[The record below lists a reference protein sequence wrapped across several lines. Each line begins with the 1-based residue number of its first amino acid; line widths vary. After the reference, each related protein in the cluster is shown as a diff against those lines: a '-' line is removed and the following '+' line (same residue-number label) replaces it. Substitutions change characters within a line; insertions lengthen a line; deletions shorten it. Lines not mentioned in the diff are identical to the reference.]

1 MSNTVLEMVVG
12 GSSKDKH
19 SRPYPLCHMA
29 MCTKARR
36 PIQVQPFNLHTV
48 LFLSLFLYYYSCN
61 ATHLTVKNQ
70 LINSA
75 FIKMVNVPVALATF
89 VNFDYPVWVRWFTC
103 FQRLLNYLALR
114 SFLCG
119 RGWYCVFG
127 LRVVCNELDIYA
139 CIVLLSYCCIV
150 FMVYVITMNL
160 G

>member
-1 MSNTVLEMVVG
+1 MLNNLISTREIRYIEMLGGIDLMRSYNEIQTSHNLHVKDYLQQRLMSNTVLEMVVG

-29 MCTKARR
+29 RCTKARR

-75 FIKMVNVPVALATF
+75 FIKIKL
-89 VNFDYPVWVRWFTC
+89 Y
-103 FQRLLNYLALR
+103 
-114 SFLCG
+114 S
-119 RGWYCVFG
+119 
-127 LRVVCNELDIYA
+127 
-139 CIVLLSYCCIV
+139 
-150 FMVYVITMNL
+150 
-160 G
+160 